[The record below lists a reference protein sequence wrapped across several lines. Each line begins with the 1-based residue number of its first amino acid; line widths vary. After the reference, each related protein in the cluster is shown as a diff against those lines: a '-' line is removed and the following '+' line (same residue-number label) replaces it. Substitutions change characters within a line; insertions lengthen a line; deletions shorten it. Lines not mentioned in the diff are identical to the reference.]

1 MSHNMPASGTQY
13 GVSRP
18 KGATVPRA
26 VKSSD
31 RQDAPAAGPNRSDP
45 PTAFISGL
53 PPLMTEPSNRVR
65 GKPRSRPTG
74 IPRISAAPSTARP
87 AAPSSYTQGS
97 RTSSPPGDIAAS
109 LTQEVPLVMASYT
122 SPGMRET
129 ESTTKRP
136 LRPLQA
142 TNAGYDARA
151 WLDSAAGERF
161 VSSMPKPKTPSR
173 RTDLPPQLIPELQA
187 LAAPLTR
194 RPEAF
199 NTSVSSISSPST
211 RFSNSTSPWSVST
224 TTTTPTSWSSASP
237 AAVQSISPRES
248 EKRSHI
254 VVLHSATREK
264 SPEIA
269 PRTERRPQPRRGER
283 SVSANESDRSSSTQR
298 ARLQTPRPT
307 PPLRTS
313 SAQQTH
319 GNSSSK
325 SDKRSGKLE
334 QVTATTPARTE
345 RRPVINYAYDS
356 PGKTSESVPATE
368 LRKGHGEV
376 VPLVPAPRLGVIH
389 SMTEKMHGVTAAS
402 TSRQRAFAASAED
415 ILPVKRVNG
424 NQTSHDASEN
434 RSHTPV
440 NDPGMSKFPPP
451 SKLSRL
457 GMFGRRGKSP
467 APALEGTTSR
477 KLQRKGPAAG
487 TGHEGYGKYSR
498 RGRRAPEESVSE
510 GNSDSERSVS
520 SSGRRHF
527 FSSRGANTSRSS
539 SRQNRSSQSDL
550 DDFAA
555 PRMRPVPIIGGSR
568 AAAPAVPTGG
578 SGLVVH
584 GNTLSLSPIG
594 SDELHIRQQS
604 QDSVRERQSP
614 QSFDRARE
622 LAPKSIDAPTLAV
635 RRSQRFGQDHTN
647 LKLPAPI
654 RTEEISAP
662 LSECSPGA
670 IRASATLR
678 SISTPRTSADAF
690 HGDASPLRLKD
701 KTTWRARWNIFRRR
715 GAKEEGGMEE
725 VDQIRHPA
733 PTSFEEL
740 PVSIS
745 AVSAPRSL
753 PYYAMMD
760 SESET
765 NTADNPADF
774 SLQLGETAA
783 ARSIMETCEA
793 VIADGEQT
801 VHPSDNSNLPSDTF
815 LFPIDRATRSTPLPE
830 ATQQFCV
837 DVDEPL
843 QKQPRLARVGRIP
856 QVVTRTEGQYTP
868 SRISFSQPFLR
879 REAVEDARD
888 QLDTRAAISP
898 GLYQK
903 SMLPPSRKPSS
914 RSSEISTSSSSSR
927 SAGVLGPALVPCPP
941 SQSELGRSD
950 CEPDIQAPNNP
961 SFDEVW
967 NEYDDF
973 IDQVMSPSTATK
985 DASSTTQEGKS
996 WPSQAGRRFGT
1007 HTSHGTSMKTEGH
1020 VEQSMSPKVTVTVAA
1035 HSAVHHPSAMPDARR
1050 EEDTQLRRSRIVSA
1064 LHSSGDPASPL
1075 SIRDFLSEYENHR
1088 SSSTGL
1094 SDRWKESSTNR
1105 AVDPFTTSMN
1115 EEGVERNRNHEEQVA
1130 LMEVV
1135 ERNKDPIAQSELHF
1149 ASLMVAK
1156 WLSFGRV
1163 LFSPAHDELQTHLE
1177 RHILVIDALGNEDW
1191 SIYCAVTYEPQRAFI
1206 HHLREKPAA
1215 TALKDFKAPQNIP
1228 DNHRRAQVTS
1238 FYERFPFPPAF
1249 FSAIVLR
1256 FPPAMAEA
1264 KLKNIISECRRVLLP
1279 GGYLELVLLD
1289 LDIVNMGVQTRKAV
1303 RELKLRMTT
1312 ADSQISL
1319 RPIIDNV
1326 QGLLGARGFSGV
1338 SRCVVGV
1345 PVAGRPTGSTESS
1358 SSSRSSGGSESY
1370 PTRGVGSPRKATASP
1385 RMNFGHRRKGTN
1397 LSLNDLVA
1405 DHSENA
1411 DAKIGK
1417 IVSRTARAWWQH
1429 CFEASV
1435 IPDGNLSRSVLANKN
1450 VLAECRS
1457 RGSSFKM
1464 LIAYAQRPVFETRRR
1479 TMSEPIVPTRVTA
1492 GAQGRAQ
1499 Q

>member
-1 MSHNMPASGTQY
+1 MSHNMPASGTQH

-18 KGATVPRA
+18 RDATVPRA

-31 RQDAPAAGPNRSDP
+31 KQDAPAAGPSRSDP

-53 PPLMTEPSNRVR
+53 PPLVTEPSNRVR

-74 IPRISAAPSTARP
+74 IPRISAAPSMVRP
-87 AAPSSYTQGS
+87 SAPPSYSAGA

-109 LTQEVPLVMASYT
+109 ITQEVPLVMASYT
-122 SPGMRET
+122 SPRMRET
-129 ESTTKRP
+129 ESTTGRP
-136 LRPLQA
+136 LRPFQA
-142 TNAGYDARA
+142 TNAGYDAPA
-151 WLDSAAGERF
+151 SLDSAAGARF
-161 VSSMPKPKTPSR
+161 VASMSRPKTPSR
-173 RTDLPPQLIPELQA
+173 RADLPPQLIPELQA
-187 LAAPLTR
+187 LAAPSTR

-199 NTSVSSISSPST
+199 NTSFSSISSPST

-264 SPEIA
+264 SPET
-269 PRTERRPQPRRGER
+269 PHRTERQPQPRRGER
-283 SVSANESDRSSSTQR
+283 SVSANESDRSTSTQR

-319 GNSSSK
+319 GKSSGK
-325 SDKRSGKLE
+325 SDKKVGKLE
-334 QVTATTPARTE
+334 QGTATTPAHTE
-345 RRPVINYAYDS
+345 RRPVINYAYDN
-356 PGKTSESVPATE
+356 PGNASESVPATE
-368 LRKGHGEV
+368 LRKGRGEV
-376 VPLVPAPRLGVIH
+376 VPRVPAPRSEIIH
-389 SMTEKMHGVTAAS
+389 STTAKTHGVTAAS
-402 TSRQRAFAASAED
+402 TSRQREFANSAEGT
-415 ILPVKRVNG
+415 LPVKRANG
-424 NQTSHDASEN
+424 NKTSHDASEN

-440 NDPGMSKFPPP
+440 HDPGMSQSPPP
-451 SKLSRL
+451 SKLSLL
-457 GMFGRRGKSP
+457 GIFGRRGKSP

-487 TGHEGYGKYSR
+487 TGHEGYGTYSR
-498 RGRRAPEESVSE
+498 RGRRAPEDSVSE

-527 FSSRGANTSRSS
+527 FSPRGANTSRSS

-568 AAAPAVPTGG
+568 AAAPAVPSGG

-584 GNTLSLSPIG
+584 GNTLSMSATS
-594 SDELHIRQQS
+594 SDELHIRHQS
-604 QDSVRERQSP
+604 QDPVHEHQSP

-635 RRSQRFGQDHTN
+635 RRSQRFDQDRTK
-647 LKLPAPI
+647 LKLPTPI

-662 LSECSPGA
+662 LSEGSPT
-670 IRASATLR
+670 RASATLR
-678 SISTPRTSADAF
+678 SISTPRTSVDAF

-701 KTTWRARWNIFRRR
+701 KTTWTARWNVFRRR

-725 VDQIRHPA
+725 VDQIQHPA
-733 PTSFEEL
+733 QTSFDEL

-774 SLQLGETAA
+774 PLLLGETAA

-793 VIADGEQT
+793 IIADGEQT

-815 LFPIDRATRSTPLPE
+815 LFPMDRATRSTPLPE

-879 REAVEDARD
+879 RHADEDAGN
-888 QLDTRAAISP
+888 QLDTSAAISLGP
-898 GLYQK
+898 YQN
-903 SMLPPSRKPSS
+903 SILPPSRKPSS

-927 SAGVLGPALVPCPP
+927 SAGILGPALVPGPP

-950 CEPDIQAPNNP
+950 RESDIQLPNNP

-985 DASSTTQEGKS
+985 DASITIQKGKPL
-996 WPSQAGRRFGT
+996 PSQAGRRLET
-1007 HTSHGTSMKTEGH
+1007 HTSHRTSLKTEGH
-1020 VEQSMSPKVTVTVAA
+1020 VEQSMNPKVTVTFAA
-1035 HSAVHHPSAMPDARR
+1035 HSAVHHPSAMPDAGR
-1050 EEDTQLRRSRIVSA
+1050 EEDIRLRRSRIVSA

-1075 SIRDFLSEYENHR
+1075 FIRDFLSEYENHR

-1094 SDRWKESSTNR
+1094 SDRWNVASINR
-1105 AVDPFTTSMN
+1105 AGDPFTTSVS
-1115 EEGVERNRNHEEQVA
+1115 EEGLEKDKNHEEQVA

-1177 RHILVIDALGNEDW
+1177 RHILVIDGLGNEDW
-1191 SIYCAVTYEPQRAFI
+1191 SIYCAVTYEPQRAFV
-1206 HHLREKPAA
+1206 HHLKEKPAA
-1215 TALKDFKAPQNIP
+1215 TPMKDFKTPQNIP

-1264 KLKNIISECRRVLLP
+1264 KLKNIISECRRVLHP
-1279 GGYLELVLLD
+1279 GGYLELLLLD

-1319 RPIIDNV
+1319 RPIVDNV
-1326 QGLLGARGFSGV
+1326 QGLLGARGFSSV

-1370 PTRGVGSPRKATASP
+1370 PTRGVGSPRQATASP

-1492 GAQGRAQ
+1492 GLQGRAQ